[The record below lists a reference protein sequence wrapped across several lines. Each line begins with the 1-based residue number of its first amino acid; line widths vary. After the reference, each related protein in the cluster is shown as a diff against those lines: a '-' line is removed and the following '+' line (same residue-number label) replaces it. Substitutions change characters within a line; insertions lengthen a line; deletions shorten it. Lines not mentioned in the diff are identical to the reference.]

1 MIQARLSKSQSTE
14 IKTDSVEVKVSKN
27 SIDGL
32 KDNIEAGNLEKILFP
47 SINELNPN
55 NDSSKIFYSKVI
67 FNFIFIELEKYFE

>member
-32 KDNIEAGNLEKILFP
+32 KSNIETGNLEKILFP
-47 SINELNPN
+47 SINDLNPN
-55 NDSSKIFYSKVI
+55 NDSTKIFYSKVI
-67 FNFIFIELEKYFE
+67 FNFIFI